1 MLNFC
6 VFLVGEGRVL
16 NVYNS
21 ITMDIDLALN
31 CIYLNHVHGLLSAWF
46 LVVECIGL
54 AALAFSCT
62 DCYVLA
68 HLSPVLRMISLAPYS
83 FGFWN

>member
-6 VFLVGEGRVL
+6 VFLVGEGRFL

-31 CIYLNHVHGLLSAWF
+31 CIYLNHVHGLLSA
-46 LVVECIGL
+46 
-54 AALAFSCT
+54 
-62 DCYVLA
+62 
-68 HLSPVLRMISLAPYS
+68 
-83 FGFWN
+83 